1 MRKTI
6 PVLLSAVLVTG
17 IQSAYAQKKPAA
29 DTLTKHYQTLLKGND
44 ADRSQLEGEMY
55 ALLKTKKEEN
65 WITASNFIYQ
75 LKKANVSDSIRK
87 AAEKRFPGGI
97 IERNNAV
104 QTIYDEKDPVK
115 KEQLLSAWIKKYPPK
130 KFGPDRIVYDYARN
144 AVGMSYTEAGN
155 IPKALEYAN
164 SIESPFWKGQ
174 GWAGTAEILI
184 KQGHYAEAKS
194 LLRKAVDN
202 AWEFKTTRKD
212 ETGAKFAAIGYPGYL
227 SSYVAC
233 LYAEKQYDSALIY
246 IKRAEKAEDPV
257 RPSVIEMYAKIL
269 LSKGD
274 YDTAYTKL
282 SKLAGRGLLNPTTR
296 KQLEEAYTKVR
307 GGNGFQTYLDSL
319 KGHLNSNVEEEMA
332 KQIIKQPAPN
342 FTLKD
347 VDGNTVSLAD
357 LKGKTVVLDFWAT
370 WCGPCKASFPSMKKA
385 MEKYKDD
392 PNVKFLFVHTW
403 EKEENATASA
413 KKFITQNNYPFQV
426 LMDLKDPNTGENKV
440 VSSYEVKGIPTK
452 FVIDKNG
459 DIRFRFTGFTAGE
472 DAAVSEVSAMIN
484 LSNKQ

>member
-6 PVLLSAVLVTG
+6 PVLLSAVLATG
-17 IQSAYAQKKPAA
+17 IPTAHAQKKPAA
-29 DTLTKHYQTLLKGND
+29 DTLTKHYQALLKGSD
-44 ADRSQLEGEMY
+44 TDRSLLENEMY
-55 ALLKTKKEEN
+55 ALLKTKKEQN
-65 WITASNFIYQ
+65 WITASNFFYQ
-75 LKKANVSDSIRK
+75 LKKANVSDSIHK
-87 AAEKRFPGGI
+87 ATANRFPGGI
-97 IERNNAV
+97 VERNNAV

-115 KEQLLSAWIKKYPPK
+115 KEQLLFAWIKKYPPK
-130 KFGPDRIVYDYARN
+130 KFGPERIVYDYARN
-144 AVGMSYTEAGN
+144 AVGVAYTEAGN
-155 IPKALEYAN
+155 VQKALEYAN

-174 GWAGTAEILI
+174 GWAGTAERLI
-184 KQGHYAEAKS
+184 KQGHYAEAKP
-194 LLRKAVDN
+194 LLRKAVDD

-212 ETGAKFAAIGYPGYL
+212 ETGAAFAAMGYPGYL

-233 LYAEKQYDSALIY
+233 LYEEKQYDSALIY
-246 IKRAEKAEDPV
+246 IQRAEKAEDPV
-257 RPSVIEMYAKIL
+257 RASVTEMYAKIL

-274 YDTAYTKL
+274 YDTAYAKL
-282 SKLAGRGLLNPTTR
+282 SNLAGRGLLNKTT
-296 KQLEEAYTKVR
+296 KAQLEEAYARVR

-319 KGHLNSNVEEEMA
+319 KGHLNSNIEEEMA
-332 KQIIKQPAPN
+332 KQIIKQPAPD

-413 KKFITQNNYPFQV
+413 KKFVTQNNYPFEV

-440 VSSYEVKGIPTK
+440 VSSYGVKGIPTK

-472 DAAVSEVSAMIN
+472 DAAVSEVSAMIT
-484 LSNKQ
+484 LANKQ